1 MADSTASQ
9 QPATDEARIVRLV
22 AVGLPAATVASAIV
36 VAFVIGPA
44 TSILVLAAGTL
55 LGVISLFWGSIRIL
69 SGDAPLDPELES
81 LDTDAGGNPLANRR
95 KMLLRA
101 LKDVETERN
110 LGKIAPDD
118 YELIIATYRAELKVV
133 LRRIDETLAPH
144 RAQAEELAR
153 EHLLQAGVATPIA
166 EEPPVAKTA
175 KKKSGKPTTTAPAV
189 DTRLPCP
196 SCGASNE
203 PDAKF
208 CKECAASLVKHTV
221 TEKVEDA
228 EA

>member
-1 MADSTASQ
+1 MADSTQ
-9 QPATDEARIVRLV
+9 LPATDEARIVRLV
-22 AVGLPAATVASAIV
+22 AIGLPAATVISAIV
-36 VAFVIGPA
+36 VAFAIGPA

-81 LDTDAGGNPLANRR
+81 LDTDAGGNPLTNRR

-118 YELIIATYRAELKVV
+118 YEQIIATYRADLKVV

-153 EHLLQAGVATPIA
+153 EHLLQAGVTTPIA
-166 EEPPVAKTA
+166 KEAPVAKS
-175 KKKSGKPTTTAPAV
+175 KKKSEKAAPI

-208 CKECAASLVKHTV
+208 CKECAASLVKPTV